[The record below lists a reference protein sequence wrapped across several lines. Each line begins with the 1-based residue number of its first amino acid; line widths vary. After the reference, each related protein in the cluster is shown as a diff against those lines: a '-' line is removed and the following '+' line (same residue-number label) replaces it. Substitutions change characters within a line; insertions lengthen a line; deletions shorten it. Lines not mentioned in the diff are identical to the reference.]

1 MGKISSYTVDT
12 TVEGTDLLIGTDAAT
27 NNATKNYTV
36 QSIATFAASNLL
48 VSSTVP
54 AASTDAGT
62 QGQIA
67 ADSTHL
73 YICVQTQ
80 SGGVADT
87 WKRITLD
94 TF

>member
-1 MGKISSYTVDT
+1 M
-12 TVEGTDLLIGTDAAT
+12 IGTDAAT

-48 VSSTVP
+48 VSSSVP